1 MEATMGDGSSW
12 GSRLL
17 TAVLVAAAAL
27 VALKIAAW
35 LTGAVLGLIF
45 FLLFT
50 VVPLAIVGWLVVKLF
65 RIFRGGDEY
74 RPA

>member
-17 TAVLVAAAAL
+17 TWVLVAAAAL
-27 VALKIAAW
+27 VALKLAAW
-35 LTGAVLGLIF
+35 LTGAVIGLVF